1 MGHDSTVTASA
12 FTWQKNDDTG
22 SSTAVAV
29 TGDFNGGLRVW
40 DYKEAESI
48 ASGKDENE
56 AEGATP
62 LVSKRRRLGK
72 KYSLF
77 FFLIALT
84 HFYVQPPNAVTWLV
98 ITYVF
103 IIQGSQTVQL
113 SPSLQYLNPISSFK
127 AHTQVHYAP
136 YSFVLLSGPLNRAM
150 VASLSQ
156 KICGICSIP
165 NGLVYTGSW
174 DR

>member
-1 MGHDSTVTASA
+1 MTASA
-12 FTWQKNDDTG
+12 FAWQKNDDTE

-40 DYKEAESI
+40 DYKEAELT
-48 ASGKDENE
+48 ASGRGESENE

-62 LVSKRRRLGK
+62 LISKRRRLGK
-72 KYSLF
+72 DLVS
-77 FFLIALT
+77 FFLVALT
-84 HFYVQPPNAVTWLV
+84 HYAQPPNTVMWLM
-98 ITYVF
+98 ITSIF
-103 IIQGSQTVQL
+103 FQGSESEMVLL
-113 SPSLQYLNPISSFK
+113 SPSVQNFTPISSFK
-127 AHTQVHYAP
+127 AHTQVYMFCTHLY
-136 YSFVLLSGPLNRAM
+136 FVFFNSLRSTHSSAGG
-150 VASLSQ
+150 LSQ